1 MLKRYQTIF
10 NLFALSVIVFFAVDL
25 FYALIMARLRISYTE
40 KAAAYH
46 LPDAK
51 SQSKRSLNYYMPIT
65 QRNIFGSSGE
75 PSQEMQTEKIEDLEH
90 TSLKIALMG
99 TVVDDR
105 DKAIA
110 VIEESDKKKQDL
122 YRVGDTIQNAVV
134 KKILRGKVVLSIDGK
149 EEILTMEE
157 SSADRRGKEPP
168 PSKPRFI
175 EGGDNI
181 VLSHADLERSLEN
194 IHQLL
199 SQAKVRPRFRD
210 GKTQGLSITN
220 IKPSSLFEKL
230 GLRNGDIIQGIDG
243 RDIQNT
249 NDVMQMYD
257 RIKSGGQA
265 TLKILRRG
273 EEKIINYTFR

>member
-10 NLFALSVIVFFAVDL
+10 NLFALAVIVFLAVDL
-25 FYALIMARLRISYTE
+25 FYALIMAQLRTSYTE

-46 LPDAK
+46 LPDTK
-51 SQSKRSLNYYMPIT
+51 SRSKRSLNHYRPII

-90 TSLKIALMG
+90 TSLKIALLG

-157 SSADRRGKEPP
+157 SSADRISKKPP
-168 PSKPRFI
+168 PSRPRFI

-210 GKTQGLSITN
+210 GKTQGLSITS
-220 IKPSSLFEKL
+220 IKPGSLFEKL

-257 RIKSGGQA
+257 AIKSGGQA
-265 TLKILRRG
+265 TIQVLRRG
-273 EEKIINYTFR
+273 KEKIINYTFR